1 VFVRDNKIL
10 FRWQRTAVCLGKG
23 RSALNLN
30 QLETLITISK
40 TMSFRKA
47 GEVLNL
53 TQPAVSAQI
62 KSLEDEFST
71 VLVDRNQP
79 VTLTDA
85 GVLFLEQAEKI
96 LSIIDELKLKLS
108 DINATPQGHIRL
120 GTTTSIAIQ
129 ILPRVLSY
137 FKNQYPLIQTTIHS
151 MPSSQIMTSVE
162 NGTVDIGIAYL
173 FEKTPSLVTSVLYYD
188 TFELVVSPNHPLAK
202 HKILP
207 LSALKDVS
215 FIMLSP
221 DTAGRRF
228 VDAVF
233 EKHGI
238 IPNIVMELS
247 SSEEVKRM
255 VELNMGAAVISK
267 MSIQGELRMG
277 TLKMI
282 QVSELEISHPVG
294 VITKTGRY
302 LNSAMKQFLSDLKGM
317 PETQFLG
324 TE

>member
-1 VFVRDNKIL
+1 MITKSYSDGDGAPSV
-10 FRWQRTAVCLGKG
+10 GG
-23 RSALNLN
+23 RGVSELNLN

-62 KSLEDEFST
+62 KSLEDEFGT

-85 GVLFLEQAEKI
+85 GALFLEQAEKI
-96 LSIIDELKLKLS
+96 LSIVDELRMKLS

-188 TFELVVSPNHPLAK
+188 TFELVVSPEHPLAK
-202 HKILP
+202 HKRLP
-207 LSALKDVS
+207 LSALKEDVP

-233 EKHGI
+233 ERHGI
-238 IPNIVMELS
+238 VPQIVMELS

-267 MSIQGELRMG
+267 MSIPGELRMG

-282 QVSELEISHPVG
+282 QVNELEISHPVG

-317 PETQFLG
+317 PENQFLG